1 MRIAILS
8 IASILVLGPLPM
20 IAANANAAEQTRSL
34 IEIEVV
40 FTDQE
45 IRIIRAHYESRTGN
59 DRNRSGKQKQKS
71 LPPGIAK
78 NLARGK
84 PLPPG
89 IAKQHLPYDLQRALP
104 PVQEGHERIIVAG
117 KILLI
122 EIATEMVRDVLSD
135 VLLD

>member
-1 MRIAILS
+1 MRIATIFLAVILLQIPGLIFS
-8 IASILVLGPLPM
+8 GDSV
-20 IAANANAAEQTRSL
+20 AAGLQTSSF
-34 IEIEVV
+34 EIEVV
-40 FTDQE
+40 FSTDE
-45 IRIIRAHYESRTGN
+45 IRIIRAHYDSQSGN
-59 DRNRSGKQKQKS
+59 SHRGKGKHKG

-89 IAKQHLPYDLQRALP
+89 IAKRSLPYDLIRALP
-104 PVQEGHERIIVAG
+104 PVMDGHERIIVAG

-122 EIATEMVRDVLSD
+122 EIATHIIIDVLSD

>member
-1 MRIAILS
+1 MHIATFFLATILLQVPGVIFS
-8 IASILVLGPLPM
+8 GDSV
-20 IAANANAAEQTRSL
+20 AAGLQTSSF
-34 IEIEVV
+34 EISVV
-40 FTDQE
+40 FSTDE
-45 IRIIRAHYESRTGN
+45 IRIIRAHYDSQGGN
-59 DRNRSGKQKQKS
+59 GHRGKGKHKG

-89 IAKQHLPYDLQRALP
+89 IARQSLPYDLIRALP
-104 PVQEGHERIIVAG
+104 PVMDGHERIIVAG

-122 EIATEMVRDVLSD
+122 EIATHIIIDVLSD

>member
-1 MRIAILS
+1 MRIATIFLAVILLQVPGVIFS
-8 IASILVLGPLPM
+8 GDSV
-20 IAANANAAEQTRSL
+20 AAGLQTSSF
-34 IEIEVV
+34 EIEVV
-40 FTDQE
+40 FSTDE
-45 IRIIRAHYESRTGN
+45 IRIIRAHYDSQSGN
-59 DRNRSGKQKQKS
+59 SHRGKGKHKG

-89 IAKQHLPYDLQRALP
+89 IAKRSLPYDLIRALP
-104 PVQEGHERIIVAG
+104 PVMDGHERIIVAG

-122 EIATEMVRDVLSD
+122 EIATHIIIDVLSD

>member
-1 MRIAILS
+1 MRIATIFLAVILLQIPGLIFS
-8 IASILVLGPLPM
+8 GDSV
-20 IAANANAAEQTRSL
+20 AAGLQTSSF
-34 IEIEVV
+34 EIEVV
-40 FTDQE
+40 FSTDE
-45 IRIIRAHYESRTGN
+45 IRIIRAHYDSQSGN
-59 DRNRSGKQKQKS
+59 SHRGKGKHKG

-89 IAKQHLPYDLQRALP
+89 IARQSLPYDLIRALP
-104 PVQEGHERIIVAG
+104 PVMDGHERIIVAG

-122 EIATEMVRDVLSD
+122 EIATHIIIDVLSD

>member
-1 MRIAILS
+1 MRIATIFLAVILLQVPGVIFFGDS
-8 IASILVLGPLPM
+8 V
-20 IAANANAAEQTRSL
+20 AAGLQTSSF
-34 IEIEVV
+34 EIEVV
-40 FTDQE
+40 FSTDE
-45 IRIIRAHYESRTGN
+45 IRIMRAHYDSQGGN
-59 DRNRSGKQKQKS
+59 SHRGKGKHKG

-89 IAKQHLPYDLQRALP
+89 IARRSLPYDLIRALP
-104 PVQEGHERIIVAG
+104 PVMDGHERIIVAG

-122 EIATEMVRDVLSD
+122 EIATHIIIDVLSD

>member
-1 MRIAILS
+1 MRMATIFLAVILLQIPGLIFS
-8 IASILVLGPLPM
+8 GDSV
-20 IAANANAAEQTRSL
+20 AAGLQTSSF
-34 IEIEVV
+34 EIEVV
-40 FTDQE
+40 FSTDE
-45 IRIIRAHYESRTGN
+45 IRIIRAHYDSQSGN
-59 DRNRSGKQKQKS
+59 SHRGKGKHKG

-89 IAKQHLPYDLQRALP
+89 IAKRSLPYDLIRALP
-104 PVQEGHERIIVAG
+104 PVMDGHERIIVAG

-122 EIATEMVRDVLSD
+122 EIATHIIIDVLSD

>member
-1 MRIAILS
+1 MRIATIFLAVILLQVPGVIFS
-8 IASILVLGPLPM
+8 GDSV
-20 IAANANAAEQTRSL
+20 AAGLQTSSF
-34 IEIEVV
+34 EISVV
-40 FTDQE
+40 FSTDE
-45 IRIIRAHYESRTGN
+45 IRIIRAHYDSQSGN
-59 DRNRSGKQKQKS
+59 SHRGKGKHKG

-89 IAKQHLPYDLQRALP
+89 IAKRSLPYDLIRALP
-104 PVQEGHERIIVAG
+104 PVMDGHERIIVAG

-122 EIATEMVRDVLSD
+122 EIATHIIIDVLSD

>member
-1 MRIAILS
+1 MRIATIFLAVILLQIPGLMFS
-8 IASILVLGPLPM
+8 GDSV
-20 IAANANAAEQTRSL
+20 AAGLQTSSF
-34 IEIEVV
+34 EISVV
-40 FTDQE
+40 FSTDE
-45 IRIIRAHYESRTGN
+45 IRIIRAHYDSQGGN
-59 DRNRSGKQKQKS
+59 GHRGKGKHKG

-89 IAKQHLPYDLQRALP
+89 IARQSLPYDLIRALP
-104 PVQEGHERIIVAG
+104 PVMDGHERIIVAG

-122 EIATEMVRDVLSD
+122 EIATHIIIDVLSD

>member
-1 MRIAILS
+1 MRIATFFL
-8 IASILVLGPLPM
+8 
-20 IAANANAAEQTRSL
+20 AAIFLQVPGVIFSGDSLAAGSRTSSFEV
-34 IEIEVV
+34 EIV
-40 FTDQE
+40 FSSDE
-45 IRIIRAHYESRTGN
+45 IRIIRAHYDSQGGN
-59 DRNRSGKQKQKS
+59 SHRGKGKHKQKG

-89 IAKQHLPYDLQRALP
+89 IAKQSLPYDLIQALP
-104 PVQEGHERIIVAG
+104 PVMDGHERIIVAG

-122 EIATEMVRDVLSD
+122 EIATHVIIDVLSD

>member
-1 MRIAILS
+1 MRIATIFLAVILLQIPGLIFS
-8 IASILVLGPLPM
+8 GDSV
-20 IAANANAAEQTRSL
+20 AAGLQTSSF
-34 IEIEVV
+34 EIEVV
-40 FTDQE
+40 FSTDE
-45 IRIIRAHYESRTGN
+45 IRIIRAHYDSQSGN
-59 DRNRSGKQKQKS
+59 SHRGKGKHKG

-89 IAKQHLPYDLQRALP
+89 IAKRSLPYDLIRALP
-104 PVQEGHERIIVAG
+104 PVMDGHDRIIDAG

-122 EIATEMVRDVLSD
+122 EIATHIIIDVLSD

>member
-1 MRIAILS
+1 MRIATIFLAVIFLQIPGVIFS
-8 IASILVLGPLPM
+8 GDSV
-20 IAANANAAEQTRSL
+20 AAGLQTSSF
-34 IEIEVV
+34 EISVV
-40 FTDQE
+40 FSTDE
-45 IRIIRAHYESRTGN
+45 IRIIHAHYDSQGGN
-59 DRNRSGKQKQKS
+59 GHRGKGKHKG

-89 IAKQHLPYDLQRALP
+89 IARQSLPYELIRALP
-104 PVQEGHERIIVAG
+104 PVMDGHERIIVAG

-122 EIATEMVRDVLSD
+122 EIATHIIIDVLSD